1 MRSAY
6 LLIAI
11 PAALVG
17 LAYVILLRHMGVQIH
32 SGPFLGAAVAFV
44 AAILIVRHYHRR
56 KSGRH
61 GNS

>member
-1 MRSAY
+1 MLRAY

-17 LAYVILLRHMGVQIH
+17 VAYVILFHSLGVQIH
-32 SGPFLGAAVAFV
+32 GAPFLGAAAAAV
-44 AAILIVRHYHRR
+44 AAILIVRHYHKR
-56 KSGRH
+56 KSRRH

>member
-1 MRSAY
+1 MRRAY

-17 LAYVILLRHMGVQIH
+17 FGYLIVLRHLGVQIH
-32 SGPFLGAAVAFV
+32 GGPFVGTVAAAIV
-44 AAILIVRHYHRR
+44 AILIVRHYHRR
-56 KSGRH
+56 KSRRQ

>member
-1 MRSAY
+1 MRRAY

-17 LAYVILLRHMGVQIH
+17 FGYLIVLRRLGVQIH
-32 SGPFLGAAVAFV
+32 GGPFLGSVAAAIAAV
-44 AAILIVRHYHRR
+44 LIVRHYQRR
-56 KSGRH
+56 KSRRR